1 MADFLYPLSRG
12 LTDNRQFNLP
22 ELGEKS
28 INVFPDREGYLV
40 NYPGRSDLFRRAPPD
55 LPAYV
60 GTPPTTNKTITRLKV
75 FRDAYGAEHVV
86 FVRAA
91 ELCRVDG
98 NGYEVLYTFVGRAFD
113 ELYYPDLFIHESK
126 LIIANFGDPVLMWD
140 GFKKVRPLGVHET
153 PQAPDVRAH
162 PAPGSEDGTVEY
174 GPWAYATSWWPQS
187 RPASG
192 PSANVDVDEEKLWGM
207 YDVRVQYKDEYGN
220 KGRPSPPSIR
230 CLVRPEIEIDGDGPL
245 TNPYDSYEYLIST
258 WWPPMIEDHI
268 VGMIIGRTTN
278 LHSDDIHGGASA
290 EGLFYAEYEFD
301 NTTIGR
307 YTHQVSDSALIE
319 LGEMDLT
326 VGPPPQATGGCSW
339 NDMIFLGGLED
350 ANVVVWSDLSFFGQ
364 FHPENQH
371 RLADHFVRAIAL
383 RDRVV
388 VISRSSTEVLYRATA
403 GMAILE
409 QDFANGSKYGR
420 SFVDVGGSIFGLWN
434 NGFGFYD
441 GEKFEFI
448 QTPYYIQKLYIDPN
462 FYVHS
467 AIKVNEWYLLATRT
481 SMALATG
488 NNRIIAF
495 NLVTKQ
501 WYKLKELV
509 YDLEIYK
516 DCIIGCQDSIYEL
529 FRGTYSDNAIIDID
543 GIIPE
548 GSNPATKRVLDDIKL
563 LMEASSAGS
572 ADIAV
577 SSEFSYEEGQDR
589 DSVLM
594 PSRRAISRSSYHEAT
609 WNQTALRYDSN
620 VEWASPGDYW
630 IKPDTSRPV
639 TGFAHRVEITFPAGH
654 RVRVKALLLSYGD
667 TEDAES

>member
-1 MADFLYPLSRG
+1 
-12 LTDNRQFNLP
+12 
-22 ELGEKS
+22 
-28 INVFPDREGYLV
+28 
-40 NYPGRSDLFRRAPPD
+40 
-55 LPAYV
+55 
-60 GTPPTTNKTITRLKV
+60 
-75 FRDAYGAEHVV
+75 
-86 FVRAA
+86 
-91 ELCRVDG
+91 
-98 NGYEVLYTFVGRAFD
+98 
-113 ELYYPDLFIHESK
+113 
-126 LIIANFGDPVLMWD
+126 
-140 GFKKVRPLGVHET
+140 
-153 PQAPDVRAH
+153 
-162 PAPGSEDGTVEY
+162 
-174 GPWAYATSWWPQS
+174 
-187 RPASG
+187 
-192 PSANVDVDEEKLWGM
+192 
-207 YDVRVQYKDEYGN
+207 
-220 KGRPSPPSIR
+220 
-230 CLVRPEIEIDGDGPL
+230 
-245 TNPYDSYEYLIST
+245 
-258 WWPPMIEDHI
+258 
-268 VGMIIGRTTN
+268 
-278 LHSDDIHGGASA
+278 
-290 EGLFYAEYEFD
+290 
-301 NTTIGR
+301 
-307 YTHQVSDSALIE
+307 
-319 LGEMDLT
+319 
-326 VGPPPQATGGCSW
+326 
-339 NDMIFLGGLED
+339 
-350 ANVVVWSDLSFFGQ
+350 
-364 FHPENQH
+364 
-371 RLADHFVRAIAL
+371 
-383 RDRVV
+383 
-388 VISRSSTEVLYRATA
+388 
-403 GMAILE
+403 MAILE